1 MGEIASAGQLRMSFA
16 RWAMVTVPATV
27 LLGFL
32 SGRLANS
39 GYGNP
44 WFDALSRPES
54 FPPGWIFGVV
64 WSVLYV
70 LLGIALAMVI
80 NARGARGRGIALGLY
95 GVQFALNL
103 LWSPLFFAAHQVTL
117 ALALMIVLLALAI
130 ATTVAFA
137 RIRKQAAWLMLP
149 YLVWLSMATILN
161 FQVDRLNPD
170 AETLVPGTGSTQI
183 LL

>member
-1 MGEIASAGQLRMSFA
+1 MGEIASAGQLRMSLA

-44 WFDALSRPES
+44 WFDALSLPES
-54 FPPGWIFGVV
+54 FPPGWVFGAV

-70 LLGIALAMVI
+70 LLGIALAIVI
-80 NARGARGRGIALGLY
+80 NARGAQGRAVALGLY
-95 GVQFALNL
+95 GAQFALNL
-103 LWSPLFFAAHQVTL
+103 VWSPLFFALHQVTL
-117 ALALMIVLLALAI
+117 ALVLMIVLLALAI

-170 AETLVPGTGSTQI
+170 AETLVPGTGSAQI